1 MLIWNIDGDR
11 YDDTMGHMM
20 LLYYLFLF
28 STAGLIVALML
39 LTDTAWLMPAFMM
52 IGLILLTNIIE
63 IVLKH
68 NM

>member
-1 MLIWNIDGDR
+1 
-11 YDDTMGHMM
+11 MGHMM

-39 LTDTAWLMPAFMM
+39 LTDAAWLMPAFMM
-52 IGLILLTNIIE
+52 IGLILLTNIIV

-68 NM
+68 SM

>member
-1 MLIWNIDGDR
+1 
-11 YDDTMGHMM
+11 MGHMM

-39 LTDTAWLMPAFMM
+39 LTDAAWLMPAFMM
-52 IGLILLTNIIE
+52 IGLILLTNIIV